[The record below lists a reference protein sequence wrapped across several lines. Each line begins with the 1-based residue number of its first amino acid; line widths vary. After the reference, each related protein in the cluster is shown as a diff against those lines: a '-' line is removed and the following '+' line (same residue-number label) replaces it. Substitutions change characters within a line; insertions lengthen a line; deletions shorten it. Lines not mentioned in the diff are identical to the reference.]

1 MYLFFGIFF
10 VILLIFFCLNH
21 WRRKKIIR
29 KVCSLCM
36 DEKCEILN
44 SLIEPFGYSYIPS
57 QDVFSTRID
66 AWQRKFGY
74 CAFYDKAASH
84 FNMIFDCLPVYFNY
98 QNRTWLI
105 EFWKGQ
111 YGINT
116 GCEIGIYYADRILAE
131 DELKSTI
138 FQSVDDEDMMT
149 LSLQLSEDSDSLA
162 HLCARHWWLTAF
174 CMGRFSRP
182 CSLSLRACVTLSSV
196 DMAAAFAE
204 GLKRAGAACEDICVR
219 CNTVCFTFTGGTP
232 VCGIFCRMW
241 RAVHQWINRFW
252 CRIYLCVT
260 RPFCLSVDRILYL
273 YYYLPFAFRKMLR
286 IRRYKKYKS
295 NRRKR

>member
-1 MYLFFGIFF
+1 ME
-10 VILLIFFCLNH
+10 
-21 WRRKKIIR
+21 
-29 KVCSLCM
+29 
-36 DEKCEILN
+36 EKCAILN
-44 SLIEPFGYSYIPS
+44 NLIEPFGYFYVPS
-57 QDVFSTRID
+57 QDVFSTHTD
-66 AWQRKFGY
+66 AWQRDFGY
-74 CAFYDKAASH
+74 CALYDKAAPH
-84 FNMIFDCLPVYFNY
+84 FGMIFDCLPVYFNY
-98 QNRTWLI
+98 RGRTWLI

-116 GCEIGIYYADRILAE
+116 GCEIGVYYADRILDE
-131 DELKSTI
+131 NELKATL
-138 FQSVDDEDMMT
+138 FQCVKDEDMPT
-149 LSLQLSEDSDSLA
+149 LSLQFSEDNDSLA

-174 CMGRFSRP
+174 CMGRFSRS
-182 CSLSLRACVTLSSV
+182 CSLSLRACVTFSSV

-232 VCGIFCRMW
+232 VCGIFCRIR

-273 YYYLPFAFRKMLR
+273 YYYLPFAFRKMLH
-286 IRRYKKYKS
+286 IRRYKKYKTG
-295 NRRKR
+295 RKS